1 VADKPVKTKQP
12 EKLKTDDNRAKEI
25 VKAKQPEK
33 AKAVQTKA
41 PEKDKDKDKEK
52 SQPRQPNR
60 VVRWYRE
67 TIGELRKVSWPTPQD
82 AWRLTKIVL
91 MVMLATSLVLGVLD
105 LVFSRLVGLLVQI

>member
-1 VADKPVKTKQP
+1 MAEKPVKSKQP
-12 EKLKTDDNRAKEI
+12 EKLKADGRTLDA

-33 AKAVQTKA
+33 PKAILTKA

-52 SQPRQPNR
+52 SKQPNR

-82 AWRLTKIVL
+82 ALKLTKIVL
-91 MVMLATSLVLGVLD
+91 IVMLATSLLLGFLD
-105 LVFSRLVGLLVQI
+105 FIFSRLVGLLVSI